1 MEPLFTVHKIEDL
14 KELGQAGVYSDS
26 NTSTFGPAPVLKP
39 YGTNT
44 DSGEIKTVN
53 VVNEFPWTNAPPL
66 KNQDMF
72 NARYDVPVLDLREQ
86 SIQLN
91 PSFNNLARNLYIA
104 GDNVAT
110 LFNSYLNIENDYV
123 KAGVA
128 GYITAKGASVVGS
141 LLPGTAGAAVQGA
154 APLIGLGGALVAGV
168 APETVDNAFR
178 GARDAVDEKLQGFTG
193 GDFIGPLSPDG
204 SFDRSK
210 RRVFN
215 NGNAMGGFD
224 QYNQYL
230 APYQDIYSTK
240 DTGWRYKLP
249 YMEDLQRANAS
260 NWQREQIIGGGLA
273 QKARDFTLAPNTIVS
288 PGVYIDQAKN
298 FVYEGQKSY
307 SVSFPLMNTMSQDH
321 ILRNWQLLFLLTYQ
335 NRPNRIDRV
344 QLAPP
349 KIYEAMIPGVW
360 WCRHAFISNMTV
372 DFVGNRR
379 KMTLMVPEWNMKSAR
394 GALPT
399 KEKSSFANRF
409 KDAVFSSIL
418 NRNNEIDTA
427 VAQYS
432 RPSRNMPVTT
442 IIPDAY
448 QVTITLTELV
458 PESQNTMFAAI
469 HKPSTITTSPLDQ
482 GGSIQTPFK
491 LTKDDPNPL
500 PKSTDPGN
508 YHDRKDSRN

>member
-14 KELGQAGVYSDS
+14 RELGQAGVYSDS

-66 KNQDMF
+66 RNQDMF

-110 LFNSYLNIENDYV
+110 LFNSYLNIENDYL

-128 GYITAKGASVVGS
+128 GYIAAKGASVVGS
-141 LLPGTAGAAVQGA
+141 LLPGTAGAAVQGV
-154 APLIGLGGALVAGV
+154 APLVGLAATGV
-168 APETVDNAFR
+168 AAINTDVVDNVVE
-178 GARDAVDEKLQGFTG
+178 GARDGIDNRVQSIKKSL
-193 GDFIGPLSPDG
+193 GDKSE
-204 SFDRSK
+204 DRK
-210 RRVFN
+210 FKD
-215 NGNAMGGFD
+215 GNAMGGFD

-249 YMEDLQRANAS
+249 YMEDLQRNNTS

-418 NRNNEIDTA
+418 NKNNEIDTA

-432 RPSRNMPVTT
+432 RPNRNMPVTT

-482 GGSIQTPFK
+482 GGSIDIPGFQ
-491 LTKDDPNPL
+491 LTKNPP
-500 PKSTDPGN
+500 PKSTNPYNNQPEGGGD
-508 YHDRKDSRN
+508 